1 VKNSRAVL
9 TGALEAVFVV
19 RSLPVRVAEL
29 ASLGGAP
36 SLLKVIVSG
45 FVLYYYCVSE
55 LVAFCNLEGVVL
67 MKRTI
72 SMFYFVRYKAKTK
85 RFVKAL

>member
-36 SLLKVIVSG
+36 SL
-45 FVLYYYCVSE
+45 VLI
-55 LVAFCNLEGVVL
+55 LEK
-67 MKRTI
+67 MK
-72 SMFYFVRYKAKTK
+72 KC
-85 RFVKAL
+85 